1 MKKIKLFG
9 KLNLKKETIVK
20 LNNDQMNAIVG
31 GIDTLSTF
39 SGDTLRVTDTTIE
52 KAKADSIAAV
62 R

>member
-31 GIDTLSTF
+31 GVDTLS
-39 SGDTLRVTDTTIE
+39 SYSDTLKVSDTT
-52 KAKADSIAAV
+52 KTRPSSDTLAA
-62 R
+62 RK

>member
-31 GIDTLSTF
+31 GVDTLSSF
-39 SGDTLRVTDTTIE
+39 SDTLRAADTT
-52 KAKADSIAAV
+52 KVKGTADSIAA
-62 R
+62 RS

>member
-31 GIDTLSTF
+31 GVDTTSY
-39 SGDTLRVTDTTIE
+39 TDTTRTTDTSRE
-52 KAKADSIAAV
+52 KAKADSIAA
-62 R
+62 RS

>member
-31 GIDTLSTF
+31 GVDTLSSF
-39 SGDTLRVTDTTIE
+39 SDTLKATDTTKE
-52 KAKADSIAAV
+52 KAKADSIAA
-62 R
+62 RS

>member
-31 GIDTLSTF
+31 GTDTVSTY
-39 SGDTLRVTDTTIE
+39 SDTLRASDTTRV
-52 KAKADSIAAV
+52 KATSDSVAAK
-62 R
+62 